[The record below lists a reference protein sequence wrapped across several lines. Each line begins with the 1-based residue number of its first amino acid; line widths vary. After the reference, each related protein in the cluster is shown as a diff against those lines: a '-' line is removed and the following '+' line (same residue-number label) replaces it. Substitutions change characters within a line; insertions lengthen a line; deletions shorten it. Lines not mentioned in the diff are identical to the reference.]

1 MSIPCKGNGITL
13 GLTNGINNYGLSKST
28 SSVLTWAPLIANDK
42 TYGTNVGNTQD
53 ARSENIAISFGIT
66 TDPTKSGV
74 VADLSD
80 GQIVVIK
87 Y

>member
-1 MSIPCKGNGITL
+1 MSIPCKGNGMTL
-13 GLTNGINNYGLSKST
+13 GMTDGKNNGGLFIAKST
-28 SSVLTWAPLIANDK
+28 PTTVVP
-42 TYGTNVGNTQD
+42 GVFGQNVGTGYTGSTLSSTVS
-53 ARSENIAISFGIT
+53 AGVT

>member
-13 GLTNGINNYGLSKST
+13 GLTNGINNYGLINGST
-28 SSVLTWAPLIANDK
+28 TGLNMYGSAYGGTVGSSGGSANA
-42 TYGTNVGNTQD
+42 TGGNMQYGV
-53 ARSENIAISFGIT
+53 T
-66 TDPTKSGV
+66 TDPKKSGV